1 MTTTLFLLLAFAL
14 FAAWWSGA
22 QAALE
27 AARRH
32 GKAACSR
39 AGVLWLDQ
47 AVVLERLRIRRDAD
61 GRLGVERQY
70 RFEYSRDG
78 ETRHSGRLTLFGDR
92 LVGFFGP
99 ETPVP

>member
-1 MTTTLFLLLAFAL
+1 MTTALSVLLAFAL
-14 FAAWWSGA
+14 LAAWWSSA
-22 QAALE
+22 QSALD

-32 GKAACSR
+32 GKAACAR

-47 AVVLERLRIRRDAD
+47 AVVLEHLRIRRGSD
-61 GRLGVERQY
+61 GRLGIERQY

-99 ETPVP
+99 ETPAP